1 MLRRITALLLP
12 LTLAG
17 CIGPQLGANVSVG
30 PYGTYVS
37 PSISAGL
44 EGGGAITYTPP

>member
-17 CIGPQLGANVSVG
+17 CIGPQLGASVSAG
-30 PYGTYVS
+30 PYGTHFN

-44 EGGGAITYTPP
+44 EGGGTLTYTP